1 MKNESYQ
8 GQIVWIIGASSGIG
22 RALAIEL
29 AGRGTILALSA
40 RRRDELEILKSQLGD
55 HHSVFPLDVT
65 DGAMIEQTAE
75 AIVAAQGRLD
85 RVIFMSAAY
94 TPMQLDHLDLTLTKQ
109 TIEVNLLGAF
119 NVIHAILPL
128 LKKQNA
134 GQMALCGSVAGYVGL
149 PDGQPYSATKAAI
162 INLAESLRGECPRNI
177 DIKLIS
183 PGFVRTPLTDKNN
196 FTMPMIITPERAA
209 NAIAQGLLTK
219 RFEIHFPKR
228 FTLILKLLD
237 ILPYAVKLWIT
248 RRMKS

>member
-1 MKNESYQ
+1 MNNESYQ
-8 GQIVWIIGASSGIG
+8 DQIIWIIGASSGIG

-29 AGRGTILALSA
+29 AERGANLALSA
-40 RRRDELEILKSQLGD
+40 RRHDELETLKAQLGD

-65 DGAMIEQTAE
+65 DGAMIAQTAE

-94 TPMQLDHLDLTLTKQ
+94 TPMQLDQLDLTLTKQ

-119 NVIHAILPL
+119 NLIHAVLPL

-149 PDGQPYSATKAAI
+149 PDGQPYSATKAAV
-162 INLAESLRGECPRNI
+162 INLAESLRGECPRSI

-196 FTMPMIITPERAA
+196 FPMPMIITPERAA
-209 NAIAQGLLTK
+209 KAIAQGLLTT

-228 FTLILKLLD
+228 FTLILKLLE